1 MVKKSKDFFIIVDG
15 SSYLYRAFYAL
26 PHLKNSAGL
35 NTGAIVGFANMTQK
49 IISEYNPKYI
59 SMIFDAKGKNFRHKV
74 YKEYKSNRKSMPK
87 ELSEQVEP
95 IFQFVESL
103 GINII
108 QKPDVEADDVIASLV
123 NKFSSE
129 APILISSGDKD
140 LAQLVTKDVHIINS
154 MNDVI
159 MDPKGVEK
167 KFGVKPDQILDYL
180 ILVGDTSDNIPGVD
194 KVGPK
199 TAVKLISEY
208 GSVDKIIKNLPK
220 IQEKLRVR
228 IEESIENIKLARELI
243 KLKDNV
249 DVENN
254 ISSYLIG
261 SINEEK
267 LAEITQKY
275 ELRKISKDLGLNKKL
290 FTNKR
295 KVNYIAITDIKSL
308 QLFKKQL
315 LQKKFSLSI
324 LKLHHLIR

>member
-1 MVKKSKDFFIIVDG
+1 
-15 SSYLYRAFYAL
+15 
-26 PHLKNSAGL
+26 
-35 NTGAIVGFANMTQK
+35 
-49 IISEYNPKYI
+49 
-59 SMIFDAKGKNFRHKV
+59 
-74 YKEYKSNRKSMPK
+74 
-87 ELSEQVEP
+87 
-95 IFQFVESL
+95 
-103 GINII
+103 
-108 QKPDVEADDVIASLV
+108 
-123 NKFSSE
+123 
-129 APILISSGDKD
+129 SGDKD

-315 LQKKFSLSI
+315 LQKKIFSFDTETTSLDPMKAEIVGVSFSLEADKSLYIPVDHKNLITEISKEYLINFLREI
-324 LKLHHLIR
+324 LHNKSLTVVCQNIKYEINVLRKYDINFLCEYHDTMIMSYIINSNGKHDLSTLSSKY